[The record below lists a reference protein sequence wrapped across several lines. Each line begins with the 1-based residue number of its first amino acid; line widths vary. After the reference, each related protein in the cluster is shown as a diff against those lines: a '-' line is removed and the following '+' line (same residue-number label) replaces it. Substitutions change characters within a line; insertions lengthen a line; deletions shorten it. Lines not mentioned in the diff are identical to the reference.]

1 MLVHP
6 LCGAATWCI
15 GIGVNYCAY
24 CLCDSL
30 HYCLIMRINQPTNK
44 EISRAKKEISRE
56 IIPNLPLKS
65 GVSPVFSLTSIP
77 DALNIYKDASDTSSI
92 TAVDMAVARQ
102 KFCGANQC
110 KMAAMSTEIPVRK

>member
-1 MLVHP
+1 MLVHS
-6 LCGAATWCI
+6 LCDAATWCI
-15 GIGVNYCAY
+15 WIGVIYCVY
-24 CLCDSL
+24 CLCDAL